1 MNEKITKAYS
11 DLHDAPMD
19 HWFDFAA
26 LYLGLPRTQEIIEI
40 RSKLADVDD
49 TEQAALRVRLAQIR
63 DEISMNPRCV
73 LFGGWFVFKTEE
85 AASKFIR
92 GYNFESIRDEEF
104 ITLF

>member
-1 MNEKITKAYS
+1 MNAKTTKAYS
-11 DLHDAPMD
+11 DLHGAPMD

-40 RSKLADVDD
+40 RSKMPDVDGI
-49 TEQAALRVRLAQIR
+49 EQAALCIRLAQIR

-73 LFGGWFVFKTEE
+73 LFGGWLVFKTEE
-85 AASKFIR
+85 AASKFMR
-92 GYNFESIRDEEF
+92 GYNFESIRGEEF

>member
-11 DLHDAPMD
+11 DLHGAPTD

-40 RSKLADVDD
+40 RSKMPDVDG
-49 TEQAALRVRLAQIR
+49 TEQAALRARLAQTQ

-85 AASKFIR
+85 AAGRFMR
-92 GYNFESIRDEEF
+92 GYSFESIRDEEF